1 MSQERRRTRGSARS
15 AKRAKRAG
23 STRTGIPYITRRIPP
38 YELASEEIL
47 QLIEANAETLLEET
61 GIDFRDDPDAL
72 ARFKEVGARVDGERV
87 RFPKGMCRSIISQ
100 SVPRE
105 YTQFARNPERSV
117 RIGGDHCVLVPAY
130 GPPFVHDL
138 DQIPQCL
145 GGVDET
151 VEASCR

>member
-23 STRTGIPYITRRIPP
+23 SKRTGIPYITRRIPP

-72 ARFKEVGARVDGERV
+72 ARFKEAGARVEGERV
-87 RFPKGMCRSIISQ
+87 RFPKGMCRSISSQ

-105 YTQFARNPERSV
+105 
-117 RIGGDHCVLVPAY
+117 
-130 GPPFVHDL
+130 
-138 DQIPQCL
+138 
-145 GGVDET
+145 
-151 VEASCR
+151 